1 MRDRSEINIRSY
13 FQGGV
18 SGAMGVLASHPCD
31 TIKTRIQTNQPI
43 EFNPRALY
51 RGIAPPFF
59 GLFVE
64 KSMVFG
70 TYENI
75 YQMLSDNNKYSTGTK
90 NIISGSVA
98 GFVASF
104 VVTPIEKLKI
114 VRQANRSITREIL
127 YPKNLYKGWSAT
139 LTREVPGFGIYFW
152 TFNKIKEKIYDGN
165 FTVLGSLWA
174 GGFSGAFAWLFIYP
188 QDMVKTRIQSGMN
201 NGLTI
206 SQIIKNIANH
216 THPNDDLAKN
226 NYIKS
231 FPSRIYH
238 SICPFYNGFHMA
250 LLRAV
255 PLHAV
260 TFATMEWFKKY
271 NSRV

>member
-1 MRDRSEINIRSY
+1 MSDRSEINIRSY

-31 TIKTRIQTNQPI
+31 TIKTRIQTSQPI

-70 TYENI
+70 TYENM
-75 YQMLSDNNKYSTGTK
+75 YRMLSDETKYSTGKK

-104 VVTPIEKLKI
+104 VVTPIERLKI
-114 VRQANRSITREIL
+114 IRQANNPITREIL

-152 TFNKIKEKIYDGN
+152 TFNKIKEKIYRGE
-165 FTVLGSLWA
+165 FTVMGSLWA

-188 QDMVKTRIQSGMN
+188 QDMIKTQIQSGM
-201 NGLTI
+201 GSI
-206 SQIIKNIANH
+206 PQIIKNIANNH
-216 THPNDDLAKN
+216 TKDN
-226 NYIKS
+226 IS
-231 FPSRIYH
+231 IPSRIYH
-238 SICPFYNGFHMA
+238 GICPFYRGFHMA

-271 NSRV
+271 NRLEE

>member
-1 MRDRSEINIRSY
+1 
-13 FQGGV
+13 
-18 SGAMGVLASHPCD
+18 MGVMASHPFD
-31 TIKTRIQTNQPI
+31 TIKTRIQTSQPI

-59 GLFVE
+59 GLFAE
-64 KSMVFG
+64 KFMVFG
-70 TYENI
+70 TYENV
-75 YQMLSDNNKYSTGTK
+75 YRMLDDKYTTGK
-90 NIISGSVA
+90 RNIISGSVA

-104 VVTPIEKLKI
+104 VVTPIEKIKI
-114 VRQANRSITREIL
+114 VRQSGKPITHVML

-152 TFNKIKEKIYDGN
+152 TFNKIKEKIYGGN

-201 NGLTI
+201 NGQSI
-206 SQIIKNIANH
+206 PQIIKNIWTSNAKD
-216 THPNDDLAKN
+216 NDCT
-226 NYIKS
+226 KS
-231 FPSRIYH
+231 GKLVNISLRIYCG
-238 SICPFYNGFHMA
+238 ICPFYNGFYMA

-260 TFATMEWFKKY
+260 TFATMEWLKKY
-271 NSRV
+271 NSNPLEMK